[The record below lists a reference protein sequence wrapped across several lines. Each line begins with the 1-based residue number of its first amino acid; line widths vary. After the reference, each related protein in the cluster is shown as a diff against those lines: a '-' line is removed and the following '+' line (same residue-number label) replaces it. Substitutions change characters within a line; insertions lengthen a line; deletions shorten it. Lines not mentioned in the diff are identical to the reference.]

1 MYIDFIKEDYS
12 NKTDEERKVYIERDK
27 KALEAIIREKI
38 AGQARDI
45 VDRWYQLTDIGF
57 IKQDEKFLDLLREAE
72 QLYCFGFYTGAI
84 AVVGIACEEYCKQL
98 IFEHNICDKDRQE
111 LRINLL
117 YKNKIIDDDIRNALH
132 SIRKIR
138 NNCMHYNPSFKK
150 LNETELAQRAFEMI
164 AQYKICL
171 KPLSSE
177 FDDRAEEDVFSQYA
191 AEKNKCLREYLYKHR
206 NILSKTKGIN
216 LQIDPKTKQMCQS
229 SIYYIDEVD
238 ISDGFKEMTLVDL
251 NNPFPVIVDLTL
263 PQSDLIQSLG
273 LKKGN
278 LIVATIVSSPSC
290 IGQTEEWLL
299 LKIEDTFQIEF
310 TLDEIIEFL
319 IERRIL

>member
-1 MYIDFIKEDYS
+1 MYVDFIKQDYS
-12 NKTDEERKVYIERDK
+12 NQKDDDRKACIERDK
-27 KALEAIIREKI
+27 CALEAIIREKI
-38 AGQARDI
+38 AGQAREI

-57 IKQDEKFLDLLREAE
+57 IKQNEKFLDLLRESE
-72 QLYCFGFYTGAI
+72 QLYSFGFYTGAI

-98 IFEHNICDKDRQE
+98 ISENKICDKDKQE

-117 YKNKIIDDDIRNALH
+117 YKNKIIDEDIRNALH

-150 LNETELAQRAFEMI
+150 LNEAELAQQAFEMI
-164 AQYKICL
+164 TQYKICL

-177 FDDRAEEDVFSQYA
+177 FDDSADEDIFNQYA
-191 AEKNKCLREYLYKHR
+191 AEENKCLREYLYKHR
-206 NILSKTKGIN
+206 NILYKTKGIN
-216 LQIDPKTKQMCQS
+216 LQIDPNIEQMCQS
-229 SIYYIDEVD
+229 SIYYIDEID
-238 ISDGFKEMTLVDL
+238 ISDEFKEMTLVDL

-263 PQSDLIQSLG
+263 PQCDAIQSLG
-273 LKKGN
+273 LKRGN
-278 LIVATIVSSPSC
+278 LISATIVSSPSC

-310 TLDEIIEFL
+310 TLDEIIELL
-319 IERRIL
+319 IERSIL